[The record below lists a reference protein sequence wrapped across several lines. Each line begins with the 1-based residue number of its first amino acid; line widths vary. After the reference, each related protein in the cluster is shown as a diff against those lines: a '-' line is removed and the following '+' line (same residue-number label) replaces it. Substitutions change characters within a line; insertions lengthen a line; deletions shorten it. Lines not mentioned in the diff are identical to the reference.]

1 MKLPFYNGSYRDRAR
16 PPAIE
21 PPEVGESE
29 PVVEEEALGEL
40 DALQVVDETVQE
52 IAEQTSYGE
61 ILLDELIRRQLA
73 LSLRVASLFLL
84 LLVALP
90 LLNRFAPQLMAVH
103 VLGLPLH
110 WLVLAALVYPLLW
123 ALGAY
128 FVATAKKHEDE
139 FTELV
144 RK

>member
-1 MKLPFYNGSYRDRAR
+1 MR
-16 PPAIE
+16 PPAME
-21 PPEVGESE
+21 PPEGGEGVE
-29 PVVEEEALGEL
+29 PMTVEDALAEL
-40 DALQVVDETVQE
+40 DALQALDETVQE

-73 LSLRVASLFLL
+73 LSLRVASLFLVVL
-84 LLVALP
+84 FTLP

-110 WLVLAALVYPLLW
+110 WLVLAALVYPMLW

-128 FVATAKKHEDE
+128 FVVTAKKHEDE

>member
-1 MKLPFYNGSYRDRAR
+1 M
-16 PPAIE
+16 E
-21 PPEVGESE
+21 PPEAGSDFE
-29 PVVEEEALGEL
+29 PLAEEEALAEL
-40 DALQVVDETVQE
+40 DALQVLDETVQE

-73 LSLRVASLFLL
+73 LSLRVASVFLAILF
-84 LLVALP
+84 ALP
-90 LLNRFAPQLMAVH
+90 LLNRFAPQLMAVR

-110 WLVLAALVYPLLW
+110 WLVLAVLLYPLLW

-128 FVATAKKHEDE
+128 FVVTARKHEDE

>member
-1 MKLPFYNGSYRDRAR
+1 MRLPFRNGSYGERVL
-16 PPAIE
+16 PPAME
-21 PPEVGESE
+21 PPDGGE
-29 PVVEEEALGEL
+29 PLVEEDALAEL

-73 LSLRVASLFLL
+73 LSLRVASVFLL
-84 LLVALP
+84 ALFVLP
-90 LLNRFAPQLMAVH
+90 LLNRFAPQLMAVR

-110 WLVLAALVYPLLW
+110 WLVLAVLVYPLLW
-123 ALGAY
+123 ALGVY
-128 FVATAKKHEDE
+128 FVVTAKKHEDE